1 MPCRRRAFSPL
12 ALMATLALAASTAHG
27 VAPTLNWNVSFTQ
40 TYDGDHQYEAS
51 TTDASGNTYVIA
63 NSGQG
68 DSWLFKYDASGALIL
83 TATLYTDD
91 GISAMTVDGAGNIF
105 TGGISWNGYPHFA
118 IDRFPAA
125 GGVTLWSASY
135 SSATYFWCTA
145 STVVLDGAGNVLLA
159 GGQSASGQA
168 QAVLLK
174 FTSGGGFQWATRY
187 GGGGGATWGVS
198 GNDLAVDGSN
208 NVYMVGGTGFP
219 PYTTGYAFVN
229 K

>member
-40 TYDGDHQYEAS
+40 TYDGDHQCEAS

-105 TGGISWNGYPHFA
+105 TGGTTWNGYSRFA
-118 IDRFPAA
+118 IDRFP
-125 GGVTLWSASY
+125 
-135 SSATYFWCTA
+135 
-145 STVVLDGAGNVLLA
+145 
-159 GGQSASGQA
+159 
-168 QAVLLK
+168 
-174 FTSGGGFQWATRY
+174 
-187 GGGGGATWGVS
+187 
-198 GNDLAVDGSN
+198 
-208 NVYMVGGTGFP
+208 
-219 PYTTGYAFVN
+219 
-229 K
+229 